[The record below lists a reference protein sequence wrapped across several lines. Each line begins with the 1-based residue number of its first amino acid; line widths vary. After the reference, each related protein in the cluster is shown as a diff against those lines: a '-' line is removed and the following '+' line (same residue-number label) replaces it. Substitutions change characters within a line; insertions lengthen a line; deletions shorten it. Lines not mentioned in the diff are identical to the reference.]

1 MAVSHFLNL
10 HFPDDVGCV
19 ASFHV
24 LTCICVSFG
33 EVYSILFLI
42 TFLPNGHILFKDT
55 FLTTTYGDLG
65 YTFCPGASEFLFVLR
80 SPTWQVSTWQLP
92 SCLPAGDLASVLT
105 ENQGCQESTVSMF
118 SPASYELT
126 STCIIGSFLLPSVSG
141 EQFFLFKDNPLA
153 WFSTLSS
160 QDIAYLDFSFFL
172 PSGSFL

>member
-80 SPTWQVSTWQLP
+80 SPT
-92 SCLPAGDLASVLT
+92 
-105 ENQGCQESTVSMF
+105 
-118 SPASYELT
+118 
-126 STCIIGSFLLPSVSG
+126 
-141 EQFFLFKDNPLA
+141 
-153 WFSTLSS
+153 
-160 QDIAYLDFSFFL
+160 
-172 PSGSFL
+172 